1 MQKFY
6 LSLKRGAT
14 LVAGC
19 QNQQAGR
26 KNWEVMQED
35 VEDGTRWLIEKGYAD
50 PSRVCIVGWS
60 YGGYAALIGSIKN
73 PELYSCAVSI
83 AGVTDLNDMVDDLKK
98 NRFGKFTA
106 RDFML
111 RGFEGGDN
119 IKENSPVKRPD
130 ELKTPLL
137 LVHGT
142 KDIQVQFDQF
152 KRMKS
157 ALKKSPAKKKLVEIK
172 DGDHSLATSEHRK
185 MLFEAMD
192 KHLRTYLG
200 ESAAAP

>member
-1 MQKFY
+1 
-6 LSLKRGAT
+6 
-14 LVAGC
+14 
-19 QNQQAGR
+19 
-26 KNWEVMQED
+26 MQED

-130 ELKTPLL
+130 EL
-137 LVHGT
+137 
-142 KDIQVQFDQF
+142 
-152 KRMKS
+152 
-157 ALKKSPAKKKLVEIK
+157 
-172 DGDHSLATSEHRK
+172 
-185 MLFEAMD
+185 
-192 KHLRTYLG
+192 
-200 ESAAAP
+200 